1 MASPPTSPLATSIE
15 KTNGLKLWN
24 LVTNGGAAALRILLN
39 KSHSPQ
45 PLATWLGQHKQTL
58 SSLKHRVL
66 INDQWRKLFPS
77 DGTQPDCESFDIT
90 LLVILL
96 INICGLSPPNT
107 GWNDKPP
114 RSDRSTEANIA
125 RIRYFRN
132 LLNHAPSTG
141 VTTQNFNSYW
151 EEIAD
156 ALVAL
161 GLDRNEIDALKKEE
175 ELEKLARFDFTG
187 EINHYHDKFQD
198 RTREWI
204 FNEVKNWLDDR
215 RSPHRAML
223 ITAAAGMGK
232 SVASAVICKRMQKED
247 RPIGC
252 HFCQHSCDFYRD
264 PKRMLQS
271 LAYQL
276 SSKLPEYKAA
286 LVKQLSSDCRKAL
299 EDMKVE
305 DLFVWL
311 FKEPL
316 STVEDPGRNVLV
328 VIDALDESELD
339 GRNELLD
346 VIANYLSK
354 LPLWIRFLITA
365 RPEKNISDKLR
376 NLKIFKLQQE
386 DERNRDDIKTFFEKK
401 LNSDVTNPD
410 SHSAVVQE
418 LVHLSDGS
426 MLFAYFLIQMI
437 QDGTSPVSPEE
448 LRRQFPH
455 GISSVYRS
463 YFERMEKRLKEEL
476 KDNYGNFLTDFLSAL
491 TVSEE
496 PLHKEFIM
504 DILRQNGITSESDS
518 LSDQRKLEGII
529 GCISSLFILRDDHVH
544 MFHKSIKDW
553 LTDPSNGFFF
563 VKEKKGHKILF
574 KLCAKVLE
582 IEKRRREH
590 HAESPTQAMKKY
602 ALRHGVKH
610 MLEALETGSAQMEEL
625 VHGYVTDLELIYAKL
640 CTKDTD
646 VLKDLVLVR
655 EHPNSRELSDE
666 IDNTIESLL
675 LQFKKN
681 PKLLRDNP
689 GMIFQNLLNEGGSAL
704 YQQVSDTFLSSHPE
718 IPYMELLDK
727 NGHQGPV
734 VGRFFCSDKVVCFDV
749 SPDEKLLVSECR
761 DGTTSLWSLETGK
774 RLWEKA
780 LLKSMKSYNEVPLGT
795 AFRQKYEDNETGK
808 KTLSFYRSTVFHP
821 DGCSILPGNLA
832 KVYSLDGEPKSLFP
846 GSKCHF
852 NVCYFS
858 GNKTR
863 MLTDCSENAHRVVMW
878 NTKNGEEIK
887 RFESE
892 ETIASFAISQDGNRV
907 AICNT
912 SGSLWLQA
920 VEGSSWK
927 KAPPNI
933 SGEGNPC
940 GLLHFTEV
948 GALVCGSIQHE
959 LSDYRDKYKLSVPAL
974 QSQSSCVFLWPWES
988 VDSIDRLKVVCKT
1001 SHFVSA
1007 DLQIGFCLMLL
1018 RDLAVVGSPTVNYLT
1033 MLDISLPLQ
1042 DEEMPRT
1049 AQAAFSTVNDST
1061 RLYTTIALCNHA
1073 EGMKTDES
1081 RLVTFTMRDANNAR
1095 EVKQE
1100 KHFQHSSRRVEN
1112 GILTVT
1118 VTYNGETGVLL
1129 QTDSKTLEVWNGDLS
1144 QGLNS
1149 ITMMGEIER
1158 LIPVS
1163 QDLVGCVLCMPK
1175 FSSEG
1180 QHELRVALFDVSAW
1194 KVVFERNLS
1203 GKPELKSIA
1212 CSRQRDVVFCA
1223 ENDARKREMFF
1234 YRGEAN
1240 VPIWRKDDIYQ
1251 GGCNWR
1257 YPHCVFSPQGDV
1269 VVTWNTLNNGYGLH
1283 ALSAKTGMRKHVFL
1297 ENCYDIADCRFLND
1311 GETMVCYRYESNV
1324 RLFSVTSGE
1333 VLAVLDIGER
1343 PTCIGCS
1350 PSEPLIGVGLR
1361 FGNVIVIRAHVPKL
1375 RRAHHK
1381 QRKVIK
1387 CLYDKCQW
1395 VIAYMVLVFLI
1406 DSFERFFI
1414 FVLKGIDFVLPYSR

>member
-1 MASPPTSPLATSIE
+1 MFLRKILLRFLLFIFSVKINNSSCAPLKQNINVSTYVTMASPPTSAFASSTE
-15 KTNGLKLWN
+15 KENGEKLWS
-24 LVTNGGAAALRILLN
+24 LVTNGGAAALRILLS

-45 PLATWLGQHKQTL
+45 PLATWLDQHKQTL
-58 SSLKHRVL
+58 SSLKHKVL
-66 INDQWRKLFPS
+66 YNDQWRKLFPP
-77 DGTQPDCESFDIT
+77 DRTQPDCESFDIT
-90 LLVILL
+90 LLGILL

-107 GWNDKPP
+107 GWNNKPP
-114 RSDRSTEANIA
+114 QNDKSTEANIV

-132 LLNHAPSTG
+132 MLDHAPSTG
-141 VTTQNFNSYW
+141 VPTQKFNTYW

-187 EINHYHDKFQD
+187 DINHYHAKFQD
-198 RTREWI
+198 GTREWI

-286 LVKQLSSDCRKAL
+286 LVKQLSSDRSKEL
-299 EDMKVE
+299 KDMRVE

-316 STVEDPGRNVLV
+316 SAVADPGRNVLV
-328 VIDALDESELD
+328 IIDALDESELD

-346 VIANYLSK
+346 VIANCLSK

-401 LNSDVTNPD
+401 LNSVVTNPD
-410 SHSAVVQE
+410 SLSAIVQE

-448 LRRQFPH
+448 LRRQFPN

-476 KDNYGNFLTDFLSAL
+476 KDNYGSFLTDFLSAL
-491 TVSEE
+491 TVSVE
-496 PLHKEFIM
+496 PLHKDFIV
-504 DILRQNGITSESDS
+504 DILLQNRNTSESDS
-518 LSDQRKLEGII
+518 LSDQRKLEGVIS
-529 GCISSLFILRDDHVH
+529 CISSLFILRDDHVH

-563 VKEKKGHKILF
+563 VEEKKGHKILS
-574 KLCAKVLE
+574 KLCAKALE
-582 IEKRRREH
+582 ILKGCRGP
-590 HAESPTQAMKKY
+590 STQAKKKY

-610 MLEALETGSAQMEEL
+610 MLEACETESAQMEKL
-625 VHGYVTDLELIYAKL
+625 VHGYVTDLELVYAKL
-640 CTKDTD
+640 STEDAD
-646 VLKDLVLVR
+646 VLKDLVLVQ
-655 EHPNSRELSDE
+655 EHPNSRALSKE
-666 IDNTIESLL
+666 IHNTIESLL
-675 LQFKKN
+675 IQFKKN

-689 GMIFQNLLNEGGSAL
+689 EMIFQNLLNEGGSAL
-704 YQQVSDTFLSSHPE
+704 YQQVSDTLLRSYPE

-727 NGHQGPV
+727 NGHRGPV
-734 VGRFFCSDKVVCFDV
+734 VGRFFCSDKVVCFDI
-749 SPDEKLLVSECR
+749 SPDEQLLVSECR

-774 RLWEKA
+774 QLWEKA
-780 LLKSMKSYNEVPLGT
+780 LLKSIKSYSEVPLGS
-795 AFRQKYEDNETGK
+795 AFRQTCEDNETGK
-808 KTLSFYRSTVFHP
+808 RTLSFYRSTVFHP

-852 NVCYFS
+852 NVCHFS
-858 GNKTR
+858 RNKTR
-863 MLTDCSENAHRVVMW
+863 MLTDCPENAHQVVMW

-892 ETIASFAISQDGNRV
+892 ETIASFAISQDGSRV

-912 SGSLWLQA
+912 SGLLWLQA
-920 VEGSSWK
+920 VEDPSWK

-933 SGEGNPC
+933 FGEGNPC
-940 GLLHFTEV
+940 GLLHFTDV
-948 GALVCGSIQHE
+948 GVLVGGSIQHE
-959 LSDYRDKYKLSVPAL
+959 LSDHRDKYRLSVPAL
-974 QSQSSCVFLWPWES
+974 QLQSSCVLWPWES
-988 VDSIDRLKVVCKT
+988 VDSVDRLKVVCKT
-1001 SHFVSA
+1001 FHWVSA
-1007 DLQIGFCLMLL
+1007 DLMMGFCFMLL
-1018 RDLAVVGSPTVNYLT
+1018 KDLAVVGSPTVNYLT
-1033 MLDISLPLQ
+1033 MLDITRPLQ
-1042 DEEMPRT
+1042 DEEMSRT
-1049 AQAAFSTVNDST
+1049 AQTAFSAVNGST
-1061 RLYTTIALCNHA
+1061 RLYTTIAICNHSA
-1073 EGMKTDES
+1073 EMETDES

-1100 KHFQHSSRRVEN
+1100 KSFQHSSRRVEN

-1129 QTDSKTLEVWNGDLS
+1129 QTDSKTLEVWNSDLS

-1163 QDLVGCVLCMPK
+1163 QDLVGCVLCTPK

-1180 QHELRVALFDVSAW
+1180 QHELTIALFDVSAW

-1212 CSRQRDVVFCA
+1212 CSLQRDVVFCA

-1240 VPIWRKDDIYQ
+1240 VPIWKEDDIYQ

-1257 YPHCVFSPQGDV
+1257 HPHCVFSPQGDIL
-1269 VVTWNTLNNGYGLH
+1269 VTWNTLNDGYGLH

-1297 ENCYDIADCRFLND
+1297 ENCHDIADSKFLND
-1311 GETMVCYRYESNV
+1311 GETMVCYRNESNV

-1350 PSEPLIGVGLR
+1350 PVEPRIAVGLR

-1375 RRAHHK
+1375 RRANHK
-1381 QRKVIK
+1381 QRKGE
-1387 CLYDKCQW
+1387 
-1395 VIAYMVLVFLI
+1395 LVSL
-1406 DSFERFFI
+1406 
-1414 FVLKGIDFVLPYSR
+1414 

>member
-1 MASPPTSPLATSIE
+1 MKINNSSCAPLKQNINVSTYVTMESPPTSAFASSTE
-15 KTNGLKLWN
+15 KKNGEKLWS
-24 LVTNGGAAALRILLN
+24 LVTNGGAAALRILLS

-45 PLATWLGQHKQTL
+45 PLTTWLGQHKQTL
-58 SSLKHRVL
+58 SSLKGRVL
-66 INDQWRKLFPS
+66 HDDQWQKLFPS

-90 LLVILL
+90 LLMILL
-96 INICGLSPPNT
+96 TNICGLSLPNT
-107 GWNDKPP
+107 RWNNKPP
-114 RSDRSTEANIA
+114 QSDKSTEANIA

-132 LLNHAPSTG
+132 LVSHFSSTG
-141 VTTQNFNSYW
+141 VPTQKFNTYW

-156 ALVAL
+156 VLVAL
-161 GLDRNEIDALKKEE
+161 EIDRNEIDALKKEE
-175 ELEKLARFDFTG
+175 ELEKLARSDFTG
-187 EINHYHDKFQD
+187 DINNYLAKFQEG
-198 RTREWI
+198 TREWI

-223 ITAAAGMGK
+223 ITAVAGMGK

-247 RPIGC
+247 RLIGC

-286 LVKQLSSDCRKAL
+286 LVKQLSSDRSKEL
-299 EDMKVE
+299 KDMRVE

-316 STVEDPGRNVLV
+316 SAVADPGRNVLV
-328 VIDALDESELD
+328 IIDALDESELD

-346 VIANYLSK
+346 VIANHFSK

-401 LNSDVTNPD
+401 LNSDVTNPG
-410 SHSAVVQE
+410 SLSAIVQE

-437 QDGTSPVSPEE
+437 HDGTSPVSPEE

-455 GISSVYRS
+455 GISSVYQS

-496 PLHKEFIM
+496 PLHKDFIV
-504 DILRQNGITSESDS
+504 DILLQNRNTSESDR
-518 LSDQRKLEGII
+518 LSDQRKLEGVI
-529 GCISSLFILRDDHVH
+529 GCISSLFTLREDHVH
-544 MFHKSIKDW
+544 VFHKSIKDW

-563 VKEKKGHKILF
+563 VEEKKGHKILS
-574 KLCAKVLE
+574 KLCAKALE
-582 IEKRRREH
+582 IVKGCRGP
-590 HAESPTQAMKKY
+590 STQAKKKY
-602 ALRHGVKH
+602 ALRHCVKH
-610 MLEALETGSAQMEEL
+610 MLEACETESAQMEEL
-625 VHGYVTDLELIYAKL
+625 VQGYVTDLELVYAKL
-640 CTKDTD
+640 RTEDTD
-646 VLKDLVLVR
+646 VLKDLILVQ
-655 EHPNSRELSDE
+655 EHPNSRALSEE
-666 IDNTIESLL
+666 IHNTIESLL

-704 YQQVSDTFLSSHPE
+704 YQQVSDTLLRSHPE

-761 DGTTSLWSLETGK
+761 DGKTSLWSLETGK

-780 LLKSMKSYNEVPLGT
+780 LLKSMKSYNEVPLGS
-795 AFRQKYEDNETGK
+795 AFRQTCEDNETGK

-832 KVYSLDGEPKSLFP
+832 KVCSLDGEPKSLFP

-858 GNKTR
+858 RNKTR
-863 MLTDCSENAHRVVMW
+863 MLTDCPENAHQVVMW

-892 ETIASFAISQDGNRV
+892 ETIASFAISQDGSRV

-912 SGSLWLQA
+912 SGSLWLRA
-920 VEGSSWK
+920 VEGPSWK

-940 GLLHFTEV
+940 GLLHFTEA

-959 LSDYRDKYKLSVPAL
+959 LSDHRDKYKLSVSAL

-988 VDSIDRLKVVCKT
+988 VDSVDGLKAVCKT
-1001 SHFVSA
+1001 SHIVSA
-1007 DLQIGFCLMLL
+1007 DLQIGFCLTLL
-1018 RDLAVVGSPTVNYLT
+1018 KDLAVVGSPTVNYLT
-1033 MLDISLPLQ
+1033 MLDITHSLQ
-1042 DEEMPRT
+1042 DKEMPRT
-1049 AQAAFSTVNDST
+1049 AQAAFSAVNGRT
-1061 RLYTTIALCNHA
+1061 RLYTTVAICNHSV
-1073 EGMKTDES
+1073 EMETDEP

-1100 KHFQHSSRRVEN
+1100 KFFRHSSRRVQN
-1112 GILTVT
+1112 GVLTVT

-1129 QTDSKTLEVWNGDLS
+1129 QTDSKTLEVWNSDLS

-1149 ITMMGEIER
+1149 ITMMGKIER

-1163 QDLVGCVLCMPK
+1163 QDLVGCVLYTPK

-1180 QHELRVALFDVSAW
+1180 QHELIIALFDISAW

-1212 CSRQRDVVFCA
+1212 CSLQRGVVFCA
-1223 ENDARKREMFF
+1223 QNDAGKREMFF

-1240 VPIWRKDDIYQ
+1240 VPIWREDDIYQ

-1257 YPHCVFSPQGDV
+1257 HPHCVFSPQGDIL
-1269 VVTWNTLNNGYGLH
+1269 VTWNSLNDGYGLH
-1283 ALSAKTGMRKHVFL
+1283 ALNAKTGMRKHVFL
-1297 ENCYDIADCRFLND
+1297 ENCHDIADSKFLND
-1311 GETMVCYRYESNV
+1311 GETMVCYRCESNV
-1324 RLFSVTSGE
+1324 RLFNVTSGE

-1350 PSEPLIGVGLR
+1350 PNEPRIAVGLR

-1375 RRAHHK
+1375 RRANHK
-1381 QRKVIK
+1381 QRKGE
-1387 CLYDKCQW
+1387 
-1395 VIAYMVLVFLI
+1395 LVSL
-1406 DSFERFFI
+1406 
-1414 FVLKGIDFVLPYSR
+1414 